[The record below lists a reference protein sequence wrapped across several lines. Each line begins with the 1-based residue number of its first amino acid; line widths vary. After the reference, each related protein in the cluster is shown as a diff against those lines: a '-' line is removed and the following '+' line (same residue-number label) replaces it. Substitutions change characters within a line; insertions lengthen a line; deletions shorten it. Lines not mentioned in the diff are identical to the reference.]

1 MLPKEF
7 GWRSGEV
14 AVSQPI
20 IQLSTE
26 EEPHTL
32 PGDLICE
39 RRSSQGLLN

>member
-26 EEPHTL
+26 EPHTI